1 MSRINSKSG
10 QGSALATAV
19 GALRST
25 IDSQGTDL
33 SSRQITQQ
41 VISMESLDAAS
52 LGELTRTA
60 DMLKGEIKNA
70 LSVSME
76 SDDEGEELTDAQLE
90 AGAIAAMAAG
100 APAEYADIALRSAPA
115 EGGERLEVATSGAA
129 GSVDVRETP
138 SLEAFDEREL
148 AKFIPYSIAFNV
160 KASRQDSFSE
170 MFYPTTVVSPDQGGY
185 EVHLRRTLVH
195 NAIQHQ
201 SSGNRSDWQR
211 KNLVHAAIDATI
223 LADESTA
230 LIPTVLA
237 NGSNADKFVPE
248 ALVAPTTRRIGN
260 VDVVTAPL
268 LIGQQVDLLGLS
280 SHPGLLGAGF
290 IDHTDAIDAAISLE
304 KLYVQLD
311 EGDAANSV
319 APTIVR
325 FNTLRLARAGFVKS
339 VEGDGREMAL
349 AFRTQDLVLDKNT
362 TDVAGVA
369 PAVLQAVRDANYTVR
384 LSVNV
389 TGTVNVQLG
398 NAELFAS
405 KVNVASIVDE
415 DGNEISLASGA
426 GRTIAQALT
435 ATSQVLGYDLKA
447 ARTNSNRRTR
457 GLLLDHNDQVFRYT
471 IPLGAPISAP
481 SPAGSNRDARDL
493 ESLIDAVRVRNTN
506 NAVTRLLNYIST
518 LKEYVGGVQRKGC
531 LPSVE
536 GVGGFLVNPFFED
549 IEIDMDKEISSIR
562 DIDRA
567 ADVNALLVNAIRD
580 VSYRMYRA
588 SGFQPALN
596 ASSNGSNQPKLLIGT
611 DVLLQRHLMV
621 TGDSRTFGIAF
632 ASYQIEST
640 FDSRMDDTIVIAL
653 TRDGQCE
660 AGDPLQWG
668 VHAWIP
674 ELASSMMVAR
684 DGGTYPEA
692 MVQPRNLHVN
702 NVPVAARIKVKN
714 LDKVLKNRQ
723 TVVAVAP

>member
-1 MSRINSKSG
+1 MSRINSKAG
-10 QGSALATAV
+10 QGSALANAV

-41 VISMESLDAAS
+41 VISMESLDNAS

-70 LSVSME
+70 LQISLE
-76 SDDEGEELTDAQLE
+76 SDVEGEELTEAQLE

-100 APAEYADIALRSAPA
+100 APAEYAEVALRSAPA
-115 EGGERLEVATSGAA
+115 EGGERLEVAASGAA
-129 GSVDVRETP
+129 GAVDVRETP

-195 NAIQHQ
+195 NAIQH
-201 SSGNRSDWQR
+201 SANGRTSDWQR

-230 LIPTVLA
+230 LVPTVLA

-304 KLYVQLD
+304 KLYVQLND
-311 EGDAANSV
+311 TTV
-319 APTIVR
+319 VR

-349 AFRTQDLVLDKNT
+349 AFRSQDLVLDANT
-362 TDVAGVA
+362 TDVAGVS
-369 PAVLQAVRDANYTVR
+369 PEILQAVRDANYTVR

-389 TGTVNVQLG
+389 TGTINVQLG

-435 ATSQVLGYDLKA
+435 AEAQVLCYELKA

-457 GLLLDHNDQVFRYT
+457 GLLLDHNDQVYRYT

-506 NAVTRLLNYIST
+506 NAVTRLLNYIGT
-518 LKEYVGGVQRKGC
+518 LKEYVGSVQRKGC

-536 GVGGFLVNPFFED
+536 GVGGFLVQPFFED
-549 IEIDMDKEISSIR
+549 LVIDMDEQISSIR

-567 ADVNALLVNAIRD
+567 ADVNALLVNSIRD
-580 VSYRMYRA
+580 VAYRMYRA

-632 ASYQIEST
+632 ANYQIEST
-640 FDSRMDDTIVIAL
+640 FDSRMDDTIIIAI

-723 TVVAVAP
+723 TVVAVTQ

>member
-1 MSRINSKSG
+1 MSRINSKNLK
-10 QGSALATAV
+10 GSALASAV
-19 GALRST
+19 GSLRST
-25 IDSQGTDL
+25 IEAQGTDL
-33 SSRQITQQ
+33 SSRQITQS
-41 VISMESLDAAS
+41 VISMESLDS
-52 LGELTRTA
+52 NQLNELVRTA
-60 DMLKGEIKNA
+60 DSLKGEIRNA
-70 LSVSME
+70 LAISME
-76 SDDEGEELTDAQLE
+76 DGEEAEDLTEAQLE

-100 APAEYADIALRSAPA
+100 APAEYAEKALRSQPA
-115 EGGERLEVATSGAA
+115 EGGERLEVAVSGAA
-129 GSVDVRETP
+129 GAVDVRDVP
-138 SLEAFDEREL
+138 SLESFDEREL

-160 KASRQDSFSE
+160 KASRQDNFSE

-195 NAIQHQ
+195 NAIQH
-201 SSGNRSDWQR
+201 SASGNRSDWQR
-211 KNLVHAAIDATI
+211 KNLVHAAIDASI

-230 LIPTVLA
+230 LIPAVLA
-237 NGSNADKFVPE
+237 NGSNADKFVPDT
-248 ALVAPTTRRIGN
+248 LVATTTRRIGN

-268 LIGQQVDLLGLS
+268 LIGKQVDLLGLS

-290 IDHTDAIDAAISLE
+290 IDHTDAIDAAINLE
-304 KLYVQLD
+304 KLYIQLD
-311 EGDAANSV
+311 DDTV
-319 APTIVR
+319 IR
-325 FNTLRLARAGFVKS
+325 FNTLRLARSGFVKS
-339 VEGDGREMAL
+339 VEGDGREMSL
-349 AFRTQDLVLDKNT
+349 AFRTQDLVLDAAT
-362 TDVAGVA
+362 LDVSGAA
-369 PAVLQAVRDANYTVR
+369 PALLNAVRAANYTVR

-389 TGTVNVQLG
+389 TGTVNVQTG
-398 NAELFAS
+398 NAEVFAS
-405 KVNVASIVDE
+405 NVNVASIVDV
-415 DGNEISLASGA
+415 DGNEISLESGA
-426 GRTIAQALT
+426 GKTIADALV
-435 ATSQVLGYDLKA
+435 AEALALGYELKA

-493 ESLIDAVRVRNTN
+493 ESLIDAARTRNTN
-506 NAVTRLLNYIST
+506 NAVTRLLNYVST
-518 LKEYVGGVQRKGC
+518 LEEYVSSVQRKGC

-536 GVGGFLVNPFFED
+536 GVGGFLVKPFFERH
-549 IEIDMDKEISSIR
+549 EIDVNAQVSSIR

-567 ADVNALLVNAIRD
+567 ADVNALLVNTIRD
-580 VSYRMYRA
+580 IAYRMYRDM
-588 SGFQPALN
+588 GFQPALN

-621 TGDSRTFGIAF
+621 TGDPRTFGIAF
-632 ASYQIEST
+632 SSYQIEST
-640 FDSRMDDTIVIAL
+640 FDERMKDTIVIAL

-702 NVPVAARIKVKN
+702 NVPGAAVIKVKN
-714 LDKVLKNRQ
+714 LEQALKSRQ
-723 TVVAVAP
+723 TVITRV

>member
-1 MSRINSKSG
+1 MSRINSKTG
-10 QGSALATAV
+10 QGSALANAV
-19 GALRST
+19 GSLRST

-41 VISMESLDAAS
+41 VISMESLDHS
-52 LGELTRTA
+52 QMGELSRTA
-60 DMLKGEIKNA
+60 DLLKGEIRSA
-70 LSVSME
+70 LTFSL
-76 SDDEGEELTDAQLE
+76 EGMVDGEEELTEAQLE

-100 APAEYADIALRSAPA
+100 APAEYAEVALRSVPA
-115 EGGERLEVATSGAA
+115 TDGERLEVAVSGSA
-129 GSVDVRETP
+129 GSVDTRDTP
-138 SLEAFDEREL
+138 SLESFDEREL

-185 EVHLRRTLVH
+185 EVHLRRTMVH
-195 NAIQHQ
+195 NAVQH
-201 SSGNRSDWQR
+201 SASGSRSDWKR
-211 KNLVHAAIDATI
+211 KNLVHAAIDAAI

-230 LIPTVLA
+230 LIPTILA
-237 NGSNADKFVPE
+237 NDSNLDKFVPA
-248 ALVAPTTRRIGN
+248 ALVAPTTLRVGN

-290 IDHTDAIDAAISLE
+290 IDHTDAIDGAVTLD

-311 EGDAANSV
+311 ADTV
-319 APTIVR
+319 IR
-325 FNTLRLARAGFVKS
+325 FNTARLARAGFVKS
-339 VEGDGREMAL
+339 VEGDGREMSL
-349 AFRTQDLVLDKNT
+349 AFRTHDLVLDGAT
-362 TDVAGVA
+362 LDVAGA
-369 PAVLQAVRDANYTVR
+369 EPTLLDTVRTAKYTVR

-389 TGTVNVQLG
+389 TGSLNVQLG

-405 KVNVASIVDE
+405 KVNVVSILDE
-415 DGNEISLASGA
+415 DGNELSLTAGA
-426 GRTIAQALT
+426 GVAIVTALT
-435 ATSQVLGYDLKA
+435 ATSAVLGYDLKA

-506 NAVTRLLNYIST
+506 NAVTRLLNYINT
-518 LKEYVGGVQRKGC
+518 LQEYVGSVQRKDC
-531 LPSVE
+531 LPAVE
-536 GVGGFLVNPFFED
+536 GVGGFLVRPFYEEF
-549 IEIDMDKEISSIR
+549 EIDMEEQVSSIR

-567 ADVNALLVNAIRD
+567 ADVNALLINAIRD
-580 VSYRMYRA
+580 LSYRMYRS

-632 ASYQIEST
+632 ADYQIEST
-640 FDSRMDDTIVIAL
+640 FDSRMDDTIIIAM
-653 TRDGQCE
+653 TRQGQSE

-702 NVPVAARIKVKN
+702 NVPVAARIRVKN

-723 TVVAVAP
+723 PIVAIP

>member
-1 MSRINSKSG
+1 MSRINSKGG
-10 QGSALATAV
+10 QGSALAMAV

-33 SSRQITQQ
+33 SSRQITQS
-41 VISMESLDAAS
+41 VITMESLDNAA

-60 DMLKGEIKNA
+60 DMLKGEIKSA
-70 LSVSME
+70 LQVSME
-76 SDDEGEELTDAQLE
+76 SEDGEELTEAQLE

-100 APAEYADIALRSAPA
+100 SPAEYAEVALRSAPA

-129 GSVDVRETP
+129 GAVDTRETP

-148 AKFIPYSIAFNV
+148 SKFIPYSIAFNV

-195 NAIQHQ
+195 NAIQHGAA
-201 SSGNRSDWQR
+201 GNRSDWQR

-230 LIPTVLA
+230 LVPTILA

-260 VDVVTAPL
+260 IDVPTAPL

-304 KLYVQLD
+304 KLYVQLND
-311 EGDAANSV
+311 TTV
-319 APTIVR
+319 IR

-339 VEGDGREMAL
+339 VEGDGREMSL
-349 AFRTQDLVLDKNT
+349 AFRSQDLVLDSTT
-362 TDVAGVA
+362 TDVAGVQ
-369 PAVLQAVRDANYTVR
+369 PEVLQAVRDAKYTVR

-389 TGTVNVQLG
+389 TGTINVQLG

-426 GRTIAQALT
+426 GRTIAQALV
-435 ATSQVLGYDLKA
+435 AEAGVLGFELKA

-536 GVGGFLVNPFFED
+536 GVGGFLIQPFFED
-549 IEIDMDKEISSIR
+549 ITIDMEEQVSSIR

-588 SGFQPALN
+588 TGFQPALN

-640 FDSRMDDTIVIAL
+640 FDSRMDDTIIIAL

-702 NVPVAARIKVKN
+702 NVPCAARIRVKN

-723 TVVAVAP
+723 TVVTAG

>member
-1 MSRINSKSG
+1 MSRINSKSAH
-10 QGSALATAV
+10 GSALGNAV
-19 GALRST
+19 GALRTT
-25 IDSQGTDL
+25 IASQGTDL
-33 SSRQITQQ
+33 SSRQVTQQ
-41 VISMESLDAAS
+41 VISMESLDNAQ

-60 DMLKGEIKNA
+60 DLLKGEIRQA
-70 LSVSME
+70 LAITME
-76 SDDEGEELTDAQLE
+76 GVDGEEVEQFSDAQLE

-100 APAEYADIALRSAPA
+100 APAEYAEVALRSTPA
-115 EGGERLEVATSGAA
+115 ADGERLEVASVGAA
-129 GSVDVRETP
+129 GSVDVRENA
-138 SLEAFDEREL
+138 SMESFDEREL

-185 EVHLRRTLVH
+185 EVNLRRTLVH
-195 NAIQHQ
+195 NAIQHS
-201 SSGNRSDWQR
+201 SSGNKSEWQR

-230 LIPTVLA
+230 LIPAILA
-237 NGSNADKFVPE
+237 NGANADKFVPA
-248 ALVAPTTRRIGN
+248 ALVAPTVRRIGN
-260 VDVVTAPL
+260 VDVTTAPL

-290 IDHTDAIDAAISLE
+290 IDHTDAIDAAIVLE

-311 EGDAANSV
+311 ADTV
-319 APTIVR
+319 VR
-325 FNTLRLARAGFVKS
+325 FTTQRLARAGFVKS

-362 TDVAGVA
+362 TDVSGI
-369 PAVLQAVRDANYTVR
+369 PPTILDAIRTADYTVR

-389 TGTVNVQLG
+389 TGSINVQTG
-398 NAELFAS
+398 NGELFAS
-405 KVNVASIVDE
+405 KVKVASIVDQ
-415 DGNEISLASGA
+415 DANEISLTSGA
-426 GRTIAQALT
+426 GLAIVQSLADAAALC
-435 ATSQVLGYDLKA
+435 YDLKA

-457 GLLLDHNDQVFRYT
+457 GILLDHNDQTFRYS

-493 ESLIDAVRVRNTN
+493 ESLIDAARVRNTN
-506 NAVTRLLNYIST
+506 NAVTRLLNYIET
-518 LKEYVGGVQRKGC
+518 LNEYVSSVQRKDC
-531 LPSVE
+531 LPAVE
-536 GVGGFLVNPFFED
+536 GVGGFLVKPFFED
-549 IEIDMDKEISSIR
+549 ITIDMEEQISSIR

-580 VSYRMYRA
+580 VAYRMYRA

-611 DVLLQRHLMV
+611 DVLMQRHLMV

-632 ASYQIEST
+632 AEYQIEST
-640 FDSRMDDTIVIAL
+640 FDSRMDDTIIVAM
-653 TRDGQCE
+653 TRQGQNE

-723 TVVAVAP
+723 PIVAIP